1 MLSFDRLIRLHLFS
15 WMPDDVVRLICEQI
29 MQNAA
34 RIIQNA
40 WREFDD
46 LNVPDLVADLDS
58 ENENVQH
65 PPAVDLYRLQMQIH
79 GQTHFHFH
87 NHMLHMEEI
96 D

>member
-46 LNVPDLVADLDS
+46 LNVPDLVADSDS
-58 ENENVQH
+58 ENE
-65 PPAVDLYRLQMQIH
+65 R
-79 GQTHFHFH
+79 THFHFH
-87 NHMLHMEEI
+87 NHMLHMVEI